1 MPNTF
6 IKKKLM
12 KKLTINI
19 LFSVLFLLFVS
30 CEKYEAG
37 GLISK
42 SEKNL
47 FKTWKLQQYLRNNT
61 NETGSILIS
70 NYEETYSDNN
80 VYSRIYNNKDNR
92 VINETGSW
100 KLDTEQKIIQI
111 SGVSSIEITT
121 ITGTISASNRT
132 ITKLTKNEFWYTFIN
147 GGDKHEFRLI
157 KK

>member
-1 MPNTF
+1 
-6 IKKKLM
+6 M

-19 LFSVLFLLFVS
+19 LLSMLVLFFAS

-42 SEKNL
+42 TEKNL

-61 NETGSILIS
+61 NETASILIS

-92 VINETGSW
+92 VITETGSW

-111 SGVSSIEITT
+111 SGVSSIDITT

-132 ITKLTKNEFWYTFIN
+132 ITKLTNNEFWYTFIN

>member
-1 MPNTF
+1 
-6 IKKKLM
+6 M

-19 LFSVLFLLFVS
+19 LFSMLVLFFAS

-42 SEKNL
+42 TEKNL

-61 NETGSILIS
+61 NETASILIS

-92 VINETGSW
+92 VITETGSW

-111 SGVSSIEITT
+111 SGVSSIDITT

-132 ITKLTKNEFWYTFIN
+132 ITKLTNNEFWYTFIN

>member
-1 MPNTF
+1 M
-6 IKKKLM
+6 L
-12 KKLTINI
+12 
-19 LFSVLFLLFVS
+19 VLFFAS

-42 SEKNL
+42 TEKNL

-80 VYSRIYNNKDNR
+80 VYSRIYTNKDNR
-92 VINETGSW
+92 VITETGSW
-100 KLDTEQKIIQI
+100 QLDTEQKIIQI

>member
-1 MPNTF
+1 M
-6 IKKKLM
+6 L
-12 KKLTINI
+12 
-19 LFSVLFLLFVS
+19 VLFFAS

-42 SEKNL
+42 TEKNL

-61 NETGSILIS
+61 NETASILIS

-92 VINETGSW
+92 VITETGSW

-111 SGVSSIEITT
+111 SGVSSIDITT

-132 ITKLTKNEFWYTFIN
+132 ITKLTNNEFWYTFIN

>member
-1 MPNTF
+1 
-6 IKKKLM
+6 M
-12 KKLTINI
+12 KKLTINM
-19 LFSVLFLLFVS
+19 LFFMLVIFFAS

-42 SEKNL
+42 TEKNL

-61 NETGSILIS
+61 NETASILIS

-92 VINETGSW
+92 VITETGSW

-111 SGVSSIEITT
+111 SGVSSIDITT

-132 ITKLTKNEFWYTFIN
+132 ITKLTNNEFWYTFIN

>member
-1 MPNTF
+1 M
-6 IKKKLM
+6 L
-12 KKLTINI
+12 
-19 LFSVLFLLFVS
+19 VLFFAS

-37 GLISK
+37 GLINK
-42 SEKNL
+42 TEKNL

-61 NETGSILIS
+61 NETASILIS

-92 VINETGSW
+92 VITETGSW

-132 ITKLTKNEFWYTFIN
+132 ITKLTNNEFWYTFIN